1 MFKTLYPH
9 LIIPLLWFIITH
21 SPSSLKFLYH
31 QGFPNKKTSKRS
43 YSAGFHSILIV
54 KILQIVN
61 YTAVY
66 RSHSWQLILDDLRL
80 PQYRHPS

>member
-61 YTAVY
+61 YTALRKI
-66 RSHSWQLILDDLRL
+66 RSVSLSLRDCL
-80 PQYRHPS
+80 AR